1 MILYNNVFAGGKTK
15 DDIIK
20 VTVDQLKELGV
31 AKHPNKSVI
40 YQSAED
46 TVITL

>member
-1 MILYNNVFAGGKTK
+1 MILYKSDK
-15 DDIIK
+15 DI
-20 VTVDQLKELGV
+20 TVES
-31 AKHPNKSVI
+31 HPNKSVI